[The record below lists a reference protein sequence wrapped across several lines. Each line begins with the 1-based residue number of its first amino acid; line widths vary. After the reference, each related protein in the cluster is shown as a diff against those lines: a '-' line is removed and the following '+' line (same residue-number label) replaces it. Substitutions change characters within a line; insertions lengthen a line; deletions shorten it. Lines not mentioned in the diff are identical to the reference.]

1 MTARLVLAV
10 GVLLALTA
18 CGSADGPE
26 ARPGSPSSTTTT
38 SAPSQSPSSPSGTE
52 SARGYLVTVRGT
64 VSKGVEAG
72 CLVLAPEGDTSGGPL
87 LLIGNTESL
96 RDGDTVTLRGARM
109 DDMVTT
115 CQQGLPFRVE
125 EVLER

>member
-10 GVLLALTA
+10 GALLALTA
-18 CGSADGPE
+18 CGSADGPR
-26 ARPGSPSSTTTT
+26 ARPGSPSSTDHHV
-38 SAPSQSPSSPSGTE
+38 APSQSPSSPSGTE
-52 SARGYLVTVRGT
+52 SARGYLVTVARHGPE
-64 VSKGVEAG
+64 GVEAG
-72 CLVLAPEGDTSGGPL
+72 CLVPAPRGDASDGTL